1 MRLLVI
7 VALVCG
13 CGSQEAS
20 RDDPTPDRYTV
31 RGRVTALA
39 AKEIELVH
47 EAIPAFRLA
56 HGAVSGM
63 ESMQMTFGLG
73 AGVSTREL
81 AVGDP
86 VEVVFEVHWKA
97 DPRMRITQIVELP
110 PGTVL
115 QVPGK

>member
-7 VALVCG
+7 LALACG
-13 CGSQEAS
+13 CGSQES

-31 RGRVTALA
+31 RGRVTALG

-47 EAIPAFRLA
+47 ETIPTFRLA
-56 HGAVSGM
+56 HGAVSAM

-73 AGVSTREL
+73 AAVSTRDL

-97 DPRMRITQIVELP
+97 DPRMRITQLVELP
-110 PGTVL
+110 PNTVL
-115 QVPGK
+115 QVPGE